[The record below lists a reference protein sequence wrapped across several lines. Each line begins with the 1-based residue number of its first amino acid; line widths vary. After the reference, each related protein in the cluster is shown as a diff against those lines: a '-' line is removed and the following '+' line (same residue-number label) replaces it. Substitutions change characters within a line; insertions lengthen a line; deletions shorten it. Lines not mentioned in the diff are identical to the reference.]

1 MFTIY
6 SSLYSDSDADGG
18 GLQMATNNG
27 VTRYAEWV
35 ISHPFIVIVLTLLM
49 VFAGASGG
57 RFLGFTTDYRVFFS
71 KDNPQLVAF
80 ESLEKMYTKNDN
92 VMFIVTPKD
101 GNVFTADTLKIIQ
114 ELTTEGWQ
122 VPFSIRVDSI
132 SNFQHTEAEGDDL
145 IVRDLVPEEEPLDAA
160 MLEKI
165 KTIAINEPLLAQRL
179 ISKTGHV
186 TGVNVTVQL
195 PGKNPGIEVPEIV
208 AFSRN
213 IANQF
218 MEKYPSIEIRLSGM
232 VMMNNAFSEASKK
245 DMGSLVPISFILMLI
260 TLGLLLKGF
269 SGTVGTM
276 FIIIFSILFAMGI
289 GGYLGFPI
297 TPPSASTP
305 TIVLTVAIAN
315 AVHVLVTFLHEMR
328 QGSEKNAAMIESLR
342 VNMQPVFLASV
353 TTALGFLS
361 MNFADVPPFMHLGNM
376 VAIGVLA
383 SFVFT
388 VFFLP
393 AFMSIMPVRVR
404 VRQES
409 DGYVMMD
416 HLGEFVV
423 NNRKRLMWGML
434 VVIVTLIS
442 FIPRNELNDVFVHYF
457 DHSVQFRVDSD
468 YFTENLSGLYIIDY
482 SLDAGEPGG
491 ISNPQFITD
500 VSKFAEWYRQQ
511 PEVLHVNTFTDIMK
525 RLNKNLHGDDSSY
538 YREPQ
543 ERDLAAQYLLLY
555 EMSLPYG
562 LDLNNQINVDKSAT
576 RFTVTLQTMSTNEL
590 LTLESRAQ
598 DWLKANTTTIKQ
610 ATGSGTTMMFA
621 NIGKKN
627 IKSMLIGTTVALILI
642 SMILIF
648 ALRSLKIGLVSM
660 VPNLVPAAMG
670 FGLWGIFVGEV
681 GLALSVVMGM
691 TLGIVVDDTVHFLSK
706 YLRARRE
713 KHLNAQEATKYAFHT
728 VGMALLTTSI
738 VLVIGFLVLAL
749 SAFKLNA
756 GMGMLTAI
764 VIALALIADFFF
776 LPPLL
781 MKLEEKKDEKTNTA
795 DSVASTTSA

>member
-1 MFTIY
+1 
-6 SSLYSDSDADGG
+6 
-18 GLQMATNNG
+18 MATTNG
-27 VTRYAEWV
+27 VTRYAQWV
-35 ISHPFIVIVLTLLM
+35 VNHPFIVIVLTLFM
-49 VFAGASGG
+49 VFAAASGG

-71 KDNPQLVAF
+71 KDNPELVAF

-101 GNVFTADTLKIIQ
+101 GNVFTPETLKIIQ
-114 ELTTEGWQ
+114 ELTREGWQ
-122 VPFSIRVDSI
+122 VPYSIRVDSI
-132 SNFQHTEAEGDDL
+132 ANFQHTEAEGDEL
-145 IVRDLVPEEEPLDAA
+145 SVRDLVPEEEPLDAA
-160 MLEKI
+160 RLEKI
-165 KTIAINEPLLAQRL
+165 KTIALNEPLLKQRL

-195 PGKNPGIEVPEIV
+195 PGKNPVQEVPEV
-208 AFSRN
+208 VTFARTL
-213 IANQF
+213 AAGF
-218 MEKYPSIEIRLSGM
+218 MEKYPSIEIRLSGI

-245 DMGSLVPISFILMLI
+245 DMSSLVPISFVLMLI

-269 SGTVGTM
+269 SGTAGTLL
-276 FIIIFSILFAMGI
+276 IIVFSILVAMGT

-315 AVHVLVTFLHEMR
+315 AVHVLVTFFHEMR
-328 QGSEKNAAMIESLR
+328 RGLEKKAAMIESLR
-342 VNMQPVFLASV
+342 INMQPVFLASI
-353 TTALGFLS
+353 TTVFGFLS
-361 MNFADVPPFMHLGNM
+361 MNFADVPPFVHLGNM

-383 SFVFT
+383 SFVLT

-393 AFMSIMPVRVR
+393 AFMTLMPVRVKI
-404 VRQES
+404 RQAG

-416 HLGEFVV
+416 HLGEFIV

-434 VVIVTLIS
+434 AAVIVLIS

-457 DHSVQFRVDSD
+457 DQSVKFRVDSD

-482 SLDAGEPGG
+482 SLDSGETGG
-491 ISNPQFITD
+491 ISNPQFMSD
-500 VSKFAEWYRQQ
+500 LAKLADWFRQQ
-511 PEVLHVNTFTDIMK
+511 PEVIHVNTFTDIMR
-525 RLNKNLHGDDSSY
+525 RLNKNMHGDDASY
-538 YREPQ
+538 YREPR

-576 RFTVTLQTMSTNEL
+576 RFTVTLQTMSTNDL
-590 LTLESRAQ
+590 LALEQRAQ
-598 DWLKANTTTIKQ
+598 DWLKANTTNIKQ
-610 ATGSGTTMMFA
+610 AHGTGTTMMFA

-627 IKSMLIGTTVALILI
+627 IKSMLLGTTIALILI
-642 SMILIF
+642 SMVLIF

-660 VPNLVPAAMG
+660 IPNLIPAAMG

-681 GLALSVVMGM
+681 GLALSVVTGM

-713 KHLNAQEATKYAFHT
+713 KQLSPQQATIYAFHT
-728 VGMALLTTSI
+728 VGMAMFTTSV
-738 VLVIGFLVLAL
+738 VLVVGFLVLSL

-756 GMGMLTAI
+756 GMGTLTAI
-764 VIALALIADFFF
+764 IIALALIADFFF

-781 MKLEEKKDEKTNTA
+781 MKLEEKKNETTDTA
-795 DSVASTTSA
+795 RTITDTAAA

>member
-1 MFTIY
+1 
-6 SSLYSDSDADGG
+6 
-18 GLQMATNNG
+18 MAGDNS
-27 VTRYAEWV
+27 VTRYAKWV
-35 ISHPFIVIVLTLLM
+35 VNHPFIVIAVTLLL
-49 VFAGASGG
+49 VAAGASGG
-57 RFLGFTTDYRVFFS
+57 RFLSFTTDYRVFFS
-71 KDNPQLVAF
+71 KDNPELVAF

-92 VMFIVTPKD
+92 VMFIITPRD
-101 GNVFTADTLKIIQ
+101 GNVFTPKTLKMVQ
-114 ELTTEGWQ
+114 ELTQEGWQ
-122 VPFSIRVDSI
+122 VPYSIRVDSI
-132 SNFQHTEAEGDDL
+132 ANFQHTEAEGDDL
-145 IVRDLVPEEEPLDAA
+145 IVRDLVPEDEPLDAT

-165 KTIAINEPLLAQRL
+165 KTIALNEPLLKQRL

-195 PGKNPGIEVPEIV
+195 PGKNPVKEVPEIV
-208 AFSRN
+208 AFARDL
-213 IANQF
+213 ANQF
-218 MEKYPSIEIRLSGM
+218 MEKYPDIEIRLSGM

-245 DMGSLVPISFILMLI
+245 DMSSLVPISFVLMLI

-276 FIIIFSILFAMGI
+276 LIIIFSIMVAMGV

-305 TIVLTVAIAN
+305 TIVLTMAIAN

-328 QGSEKNAAMIESLR
+328 QGLEKKVAMIESLR
-342 VNMQPVFLASV
+342 INMQPVFLASV

-361 MNFADVPPFMHLGNM
+361 MNFADVPPFIHLGNM

-383 SFVFT
+383 SFVLT

-393 AFMSIMPVRVR
+393 AFMMLLPVRVR
-404 VRQES
+404 VRQAD
-409 DGYVMMD
+409 DGYLMMD
-416 HLGEFVV
+416 HVGEFVV
-423 NNRKRLMWGML
+423 NNRRRLMWGM
-434 VVIVTLIS
+434 VAVIIALIA

-457 DHSVQFRVDSD
+457 DHSVKFRADSD

-482 SLDAGEPGG
+482 SLDSGEAGG
-491 ISNPQFITD
+491 ISNPKFIAD

-525 RLNKNLHGDDSSY
+525 RLNKNMHGDDPNY
-538 YREPQ
+538 YREPR

-576 RFTVTLQTMSTNEL
+576 RFTVTLQTMSTNDL
-590 LTLESRAQ
+590 LALEKRAD
-598 DWLKANTTTIKQ
+598 DWLTENTTSIKQ
-610 ATGSGTTMMFA
+610 AHGSGTTMMFA

-627 IKSMLIGTTVALILI
+627 IKSMLLGTTIALIMI
-642 SMILIF
+642 SLLLIF

-681 GLALSVVMGM
+681 GLALSVVTGM

-713 KHLNAQEATKYAFHT
+713 KGLSPQQATVYAFHT

-738 VLVIGFLVLAL
+738 VLVVGFLVLAL

-756 GMGMLTAI
+756 SMGTLTAI
-764 VIALALIADFFF
+764 IITLALIADFFF
-776 LPPLL
+776 LPALL
-781 MKLEEKKDEKTNTA
+781 MKLEEKKDEQKNTV
-795 DSVASTTSA
+795 DSAAGTASA

>member
-1 MFTIY
+1 
-6 SSLYSDSDADGG
+6 
-18 GLQMATNNG
+18 MATTNG
-27 VTRYAEWV
+27 VTRYAQWV
-35 ISHPFIVIVLTLLM
+35 VNHPFIVIVLTLFM
-49 VFAGASGG
+49 VFAAASGG

-71 KDNPQLVAF
+71 KDNPELVAF

-101 GNVFTADTLKIIQ
+101 GNVFTPETLKIIQ
-114 ELTTEGWQ
+114 ELTREGWQ
-122 VPFSIRVDSI
+122 VPYSIRVDSI
-132 SNFQHTEAEGDDL
+132 ANFQHTEAEGDEL
-145 IVRDLVPEEEPLDAA
+145 SVRDLVPEEEPLDAA
-160 MLEKI
+160 RLEKI
-165 KTIAINEPLLAQRL
+165 KTIALNEPLLKQRL

-195 PGKNPGIEVPEIV
+195 PGKNPVQEVPEV
-208 AFSRN
+208 VTFARTL
-213 IANQF
+213 AAGF
-218 MEKYPSIEIRLSGM
+218 MEKYPSIEIRLSGI

-245 DMGSLVPISFILMLI
+245 DMSSLVPISFVLMLI

-269 SGTVGTM
+269 SGTAGTLL
-276 FIIIFSILFAMGI
+276 IIVFSILVAMGT

-315 AVHVLVTFLHEMR
+315 AVHVLVTFFHEMR
-328 QGSEKNAAMIESLR
+328 RGLEKKAAMIESLR
-342 VNMQPVFLASV
+342 INMQPVFLASI
-353 TTALGFLS
+353 TTVFGFLS
-361 MNFADVPPFMHLGNM
+361 MNFADVPPFVHLGNM

-383 SFVFT
+383 SFVLT

-393 AFMSIMPVRVR
+393 AFMTLMPVRVKI
-404 VRQES
+404 RQAG

-416 HLGEFVV
+416 HLGEFIV

-434 VVIVTLIS
+434 AAVIVLIS

-457 DHSVQFRVDSD
+457 DQSVKFRVDSD

-482 SLDAGEPGG
+482 SLDSGETGG
-491 ISNPQFITD
+491 ISNPQFMSD
-500 VSKFAEWYRQQ
+500 LAKLADWFRQQ
-511 PEVLHVNTFTDIMK
+511 PEVIHVNTFTDIMR
-525 RLNKNLHGDDSSY
+525 RLNKNMHGDDASY
-538 YREPQ
+538 YREPR

-576 RFTVTLQTMSTNEL
+576 RFTVTLQTMSTNDL
-590 LTLESRAQ
+590 LALEQRAQ
-598 DWLKANTTTIKQ
+598 DWLKANTTNIKQ
-610 ATGSGTTMMFA
+610 AHGTGTTMMFA

-627 IKSMLIGTTVALILI
+627 IKSMLLGTTIALILI
-642 SMILIF
+642 SMVLIF

-660 VPNLVPAAMG
+660 IPNLIPAAMG

-681 GLALSVVMGM
+681 GLALSVVTGM

-713 KHLNAQEATKYAFHT
+713 KQLSPQQATVYAFHT
-728 VGMALLTTSI
+728 VGMAMFTTSV
-738 VLVIGFLVLAL
+738 VLVVGFLVLSL

-756 GMGMLTAI
+756 GMGTLTAI
-764 VIALALIADFFF
+764 IIALALIADFFF

-781 MKLEEKKDEKTNTA
+781 MKLEEKKNETTDTA
-795 DSVASTTSA
+795 RTITDTAAA